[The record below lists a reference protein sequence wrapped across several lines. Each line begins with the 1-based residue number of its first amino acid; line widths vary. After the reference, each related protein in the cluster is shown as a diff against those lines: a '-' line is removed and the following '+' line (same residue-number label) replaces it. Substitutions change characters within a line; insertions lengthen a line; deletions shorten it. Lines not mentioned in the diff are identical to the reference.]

1 MWYFN
6 ALHVY
11 TGVGD
16 VVPALSERGDE
27 MVVGEE
33 ENLTLVGEGNEQD
46 CGKRDDGVDPG
57 CQVEYPPPGGC
68 GPVPCDS
75 TPQPTP
81 SRHRRPSNRFICPTS
96 IPRSLSRHKISRT
109 YYQGLESPAAVQWMQ
124 SQRPAHQSVSLV
136 GAI

>member
-1 MWYFN
+1 M
-6 ALHVY
+6 
-11 TGVGD
+11 
-16 VVPALSERGDE
+16 VPALSERGGE
-27 MVVGEE
+27 MVRGEE
-33 ENLTLVGEGNEQD
+33 EDRPLGREGKDEEGGN
-46 CGKRDDGVDPG
+46 GGGGVDLG

-81 SRHRRPSNRFICPTS
+81 NRHRRPSNRFTCPSS

-124 SQRPAHQSVSLV
+124 SQRPVHQSVSLV
-136 GAI
+136 QLIHMK